1 MCILWSAW
9 PKGLTPPPLW
19 LDCPYFKFIHFLLYS
34 VFYEFT
40 PIWLHNIQLAIAETA
55 ACKWHCRE
63 VRILDSEKGENH
75 CNIFRISGG
84 LQLGDSQCEL
94 MWGQWGSTEV
104 IGKVRSDILNVCKP
118 GNITDTEI
126 VFLNFPEFAKFLS
139 NILNFLIFLNFFQPF
154 SNFLGIFFDIST
166 LPKIKIKIKVCS
178 KPIIVHLSK
187 YVNYSYPYKV
197 LKSFP
202 KQGSALYENWFSLLC
217 RQVLMTLRTKEIRII
232 QRWAVEFV
240 PVCEAKTEALYV
252 LLYNFYWI

>member
-1 MCILWSAW
+1 MV
-9 PKGLTPPPLW
+9 GLAKRVDPPPLW
-19 LDCPYFKFIHFLLYS
+19 LDCPYFKFIYLLLYS

-166 LPKIKIKIKVCS
+166 LQKIKIKIKVC
-178 KPIIVHLSK
+178 
-187 YVNYSYPYKV
+187 
-197 LKSFP
+197 
-202 KQGSALYENWFSLLC
+202 
-217 RQVLMTLRTKEIRII
+217 
-232 QRWAVEFV
+232 
-240 PVCEAKTEALYV
+240 
-252 LLYNFYWI
+252 